1 MLAVPERRGK
11 KLSALEDELGSCRGG
26 ALTARTMILIL
37 CRILYHVGMKSTRSI
52 AQSPSAAILL
62 SWLSLSAWSLFV
74 RSLRMRLLSLP
85 FSLCSLWSLCSLRTL
100 FSLCCLGYASIGLA
114 QPVVENQLLTF
125 DEWVEELR
133 AEALSLGIRAETL
146 EALDTLEAPLEKVLE
161 YDNSQPEFVQTFTRY
176 LNLRVTARQVER
188 GQALLDEH
196 ADLLAE
202 VQAKYNVQPHYLAAF
217 WAIESNFGSATGG
230 FSVLQAL
237 ATLAYDPRRAQFFR
251 DQLITALRI
260 LDAGHIGAERMTGS
274 WAGAMGQLQFMPSVF
289 FSYGVDGDGDGR
301 IDIWNSLPDIFHS
314 AANFLSQS
322 GWQGDE
328 RWGREVILPANFDY
342 SLTGVSERRLLESWR
357 ALGIRQVSG
366 AALPV
371 ADMEASVILPA
382 GADGPAFLAY
392 GNYRATLAYNP
403 STFYALTVGHLAD
416 RFSGSGPI
424 QRMPVNEQAM
434 SLADVR
440 ELQELLNLAG
450 FDSGE
455 PDGRVGRQTRSAI
468 RAYQERAQLRMDA
481 YASKALL
488 ERLQAER

>member
-1 MLAVPERRGK
+1 MPSLFSHRIT
-11 KLSALEDELGSCRGG
+11 LL
-26 ALTARTMILIL
+26 MILIL
-37 CRILYHVGMKSTRSI
+37 GRILYHADMKVLESNPIHLPYTLSSRWRL
-52 AQSPSAAILL
+52 PSGRLL
-62 SWLSLSAWSLFV
+62 A
-74 RSLRMRLLSLP
+74 RLLSACVGL
-85 FSLCSLWSLCSLRTL
+85 LCMSV
-100 FSLCCLGYASIGLA
+100 ALA
-114 QPVVENQLLTF
+114 QPLASEQSLSF
-125 DEWVEELR
+125 DEWVEGLR
-133 AEALSLGIRAETL
+133 AEALGLGIRAETL
-146 EALDTLEAPLEKVLE
+146 EALDTLEAPLAKVLE

-176 LNLRVTARQVER
+176 LNLRVTPRQVER

-196 ADLLAE
+196 SELLAE

-260 LDAGHIGAERMTGS
+260 LDAGHISAERMTGS

-322 GWQGDE
+322 GWRGDE
-328 RWGREVILPANFDY
+328 RWGREVLLPPDFDF
-342 SLTGVSERRLLESWR
+342 SLTGVAERRSLEAWRLL
-357 ALGIRQVSG
+357 GVRQVTG
-366 AALPV
+366 ADLPV
-371 ADMEASVILPA
+371 ADMDASVILPA

-392 GNYRATLAYNP
+392 NNYRATLAYNP

-416 RFSGSGPI
+416 RFTGSDPI

-434 SLADVR
+434 SLADVK
-440 ELQELLNLAG
+440 ELQELLNRAG

-468 RAYQERAQLRMDA
+468 RAYQEHQFLRMDA

-488 ERLQAER
+488 ERLRSEQK